1 MVGAV
6 NHVTGVSDCSSADDV
21 TPTDKM
27 SLTMS
32 ATFPFLMVA
41 ASRSFRSLTA
51 ALILSRRRQSLSQ
64 PVISNNILHSKN
76 FLARNQQSAAMTT
89 SSADIPD
96 SSNIREQKQ
105 AVRKEI
111 RAKIKALSSESIITQ
126 SHMVWDRLF
135 ALPQYQ
141 NAKSIG
147 LFLSMPQGEIRTERA
162 LSHALQSNKRVYVP
176 QVGTNFEQAHMEL
189 IQVIVAEDDNNDDC
203 DHATA
208 ETVFASWPRNKW
220 GIPEPPPDMPK
231 KAAAPGDIDLLV
243 VPGLAFDRLGNRL
256 GQGKGYYDRFIQ
268 RMSSSQRLP
277 LVAVCLDCQLL
288 DDGSTIPVQQYDQ
301 KMDAILSPNHLI
313 QIMKDKV

>member
-1 MVGAV
+1 
-6 NHVTGVSDCSSADDV
+6 
-21 TPTDKM
+21 
-27 SLTMS
+27 
-32 ATFPFLMVA
+32 MVA

-51 ALILSRRRQSLSQ
+51 AFILSRRRQSLYQ
-64 PVISNNILHSKN
+64 PVLFNNILHSKN
-76 FLARNQQSAAMTT
+76 FQASNQQRAAMTT

-96 SSNIREQKQ
+96 SSPAASNIREQKQ

-111 RAKIKALSSESIITQ
+111 RAKIKAMSSECIIAQ
-126 SHMVWDRLF
+126 SNMVWDRLF

-141 NAKSIG
+141 NASSIG

-162 LSHALQSNKRVYVP
+162 LSHALQNNKRVYVP
-176 QVGTNFEQAHMEL
+176 QVGTNFEQADMEL
-189 IQVIVAEDDNNDDC
+189 IQVFVANDDDNDDC

-208 ETVFASWPRNKW
+208 ENVFSVWPRNKW
-220 GIPEPPPDMPK
+220 GIPEPPADMPN

-288 DDGSTIPVQQYDQ
+288 DDGSTIPVQEYDQ
-301 KMDAILSPNHLI
+301 TMDIILSPTRVI
-313 QIMKDKV
+313 EITKDTV